1 MNEQKYNV
9 IKYIDGGV
17 DIDVY
22 EIEEE
27 FYLIRKDILNLL
39 SIGHSTFAKIAKEA
53 AANNEIIPNKFQK
66 MVFNHSKRPVIF
78 YPLNLVKEMAN
89 KHNYGAFLK
98 LMNWLS
104 ETRTYPINIDMEIV
118 RFNQDNLSFDV
129 TVSPKEKTVW
139 LSQKEMAILYD
150 TTQQNISLHIN
161 NIFKDGELEE
171 CSVHKEYL
179 YTGPDGKNYL
189 ISSYNLKMVL
199 AVGYRVKTK
208 RAFIFKNWASNI
220 LERYMIGGHAIN
232 ETRCQRYPEC
242 RLLLDNKVL
251 ELDRRMNNA
260 EEDIKEMK
268 IERLYFAK
276 NRALEPFTFLSS
288 MVMMAKESIYFIDPY
303 ADGFTISVLTTKPN
317 NVKAVI
323 VGSKKSDIT
332 DESLELFRRQ
342 NGNIKFIKN
351 NDNHKR
357 YLIVDKKICIDI
369 DTSTN
374 SFGYYNLNI
383 SILRDKK
390 TIEEI
395 IETSLQ
401 TSLQE

>member
-22 EIEEE
+22 EIASEY
-27 FYLIRKDILNLL
+27 YLTQNSISILLNKSVKTINYSIRQLMITDSNSHKIRIPFSDKLI
-39 SIGHSTFAKIAKEA
+39 SVYST
-53 AANNEIIPNKFQK
+53 
-66 MVFNHSKRPVIF
+66 RVIERLGEK
-78 YPLNLVKEMAN
+78 Y
-89 KHNYGAFLK
+89 NYEAFLK
-98 LMNWLS
+98 LTNWLS
-104 ETRTYPINIDMEIV
+104 GIRVCPININMEIV

-171 CSVHKEYL
+171 TSVHKEYL

-220 LERYMIGGHAIN
+220 LEKYMIGGHAIN
-232 ETRCQRYPEC
+232 ESRCQQYTEC

-303 ADGFTISVLTTKPN
+303 ADKFTLSVLTSKPN

-332 DESLELFRRQ
+332 DESLELFKRQ
-342 NGNIKFIKN
+342 NENIEFIKN
-351 NDNHKR
+351 NNNHKR
-357 YLIVDKKICIDI
+357 FLIVDEKICVDI
-369 DTSTN
+369 DSSTN
-374 SFGYYNLNI
+374 SFGYYNLNVV
-383 SILRDKK
+383 ILRDKK
-390 TIEEI
+390 LINELLISILGEKP
-395 IETSLQ
+395 
-401 TSLQE
+401 

>member
-22 EIEEE
+22 EIEGEYYLTKKDVASLLQITTRTIEKYIVRTEKNRFDEWRKANIVRKSLTTKPIDFYTLNFIEE
-27 FYLIRKDILNLL
+27 L
-39 SIGHSTFAKIAKEA
+39 AK
-53 AANNEIIPNKFQK
+53 
-66 MVFNHSKRPVIF
+66 H
-78 YPLNLVKEMAN
+78 Y
-89 KHNYGAFLK
+89 NYEPFLK
-98 LMNWLS
+98 LKNWLH
-104 ETRTYPINIDMEIV
+104 EDKARIVNINMEIV

-171 CSVHKEYL
+171 TSVHKEYL

-220 LERYMIGGHAIN
+220 LEKYMIGGHAIN
-232 ETRCQRYPEC
+232 ELRCQQYTEC

-303 ADGFTISVLTTKPN
+303 ADKFTLSVLTSKPN

-332 DESLELFRRQ
+332 DESLALFKRQ
-342 NGNIKFIKN
+342 NENIEFIKN
-351 NDNHKR
+351 NNNHKR
-357 YLIVDKKICIDI
+357 YLIVDEKICVDI
-369 DTSTN
+369 DSSTN

-390 TIEEI
+390 TIKEI
-395 IETSLQ
+395 IEMSLQ